1 MLSKYLTKK
10 QTIES
15 PLPKKDVEVSKNS
28 ITQQNA
34 IIKQNVNSSGK
45 KILIVDDNK
54 LNIKVASHVM
64 KPYNFIVEEA
74 YSGKECIEK
83 VKNKEYDLIF
93 MDYMMPEMDGIQ
105 TLNNLKQLDNFST
118 PVIALTTDSVDGAR
132 KRFLD
137 AGFNEY
143 ISKPLDK
150 EIFNDVL
157 NKFINNSTI
166 SSNVTNENKK
176 GNIDY
181 LRQNGID
188 VDKGIELLGSEE
200 MYNDILKDFIL
211 TIQERVMKLN
221 DFFNKSDMKNYAIE
235 VHSLK
240 SDSKYLGFNKLADLS
255 FEHEMKSKVND
266 IIFIRNN
273 YNELIL
279 ELNKNVDI
287 IKKYLY

>member
-166 SSNVTNENKK
+166 SSNVTNEN
-176 GNIDY
+176 
-181 LRQNGID
+181 
-188 VDKGIELLGSEE
+188 
-200 MYNDILKDFIL
+200 
-211 TIQERVMKLN
+211 
-221 DFFNKSDMKNYAIE
+221 
-235 VHSLK
+235 
-240 SDSKYLGFNKLADLS
+240 
-255 FEHEMKSKVND
+255 
-266 IIFIRNN
+266 
-273 YNELIL
+273 
-279 ELNKNVDI
+279 
-287 IKKYLY
+287 